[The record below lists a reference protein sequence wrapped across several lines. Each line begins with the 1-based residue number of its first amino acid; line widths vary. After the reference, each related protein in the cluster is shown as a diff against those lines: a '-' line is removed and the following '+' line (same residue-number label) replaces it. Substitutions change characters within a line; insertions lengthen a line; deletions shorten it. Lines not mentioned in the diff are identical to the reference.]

1 MEWFCQR
8 LEWVFPHQRT
18 QSRNFFTDIR
28 FVSKVSLELVKLT
41 VDMNFSSVYR
51 SATPDCIGLQCLLQ
65 SKWEEEEEEQ
75 KLSQGRSNHQALP
88 SAQHINW

>member
-1 MEWFCQR
+1 M
-8 LEWVFPHQRT
+8 
-18 QSRNFFTDIR
+18 R

-65 SKWEEEEEEQ
+65 SKWEEEEE
-75 KLSQGRSNHQALP
+75 KLSQGGSDHQALP
-88 SAQHINW
+88 SAWHINW